1 MTRISL
7 RLFIAAVA
15 ASLLS
20 GCNAANMSSS
30 TSTTYASVDL
40 TGNWQFT
47 PIDAFFGPYPL
58 IAFTGALAGQGNE
71 ITGTFYGGALVFR
84 PPRTSTSLAAKMQT
98 GTWS

>member
-7 RLFIAAVA
+7 RFLAAAIA

-20 GCNAANMSSS
+20 GCSATNMSSS

-40 TGNWQFT
+40 TGNWQFA

-58 IAFTGALAGQGNE
+58 IAFNGALAGQGNE
-71 ITGTFYGGALVFR
+71 ITGTFYGGGSCVSPTQDINL
-84 PPRTSTSLAAKMQT
+84 
-98 GTWS
+98 